1 MFKKKIKL
9 HIYKNEISLV
19 LKALNEFRNEAIG
32 KGRYTDCIDELIMK
46 LNK

>member
-1 MFKKKIKL
+1 MFKKKIKI

-19 LKALNEFRNEAIG
+19 FKSLNKFRNDAIG
-32 KGRYTDCIDELIMK
+32 KCRYTDCIDELIMK